1 MIVSDLFQDMTLTQF
16 WIREYKIKLVQQK
29 LTSLDAGTEGIS
41 RWDMEE
47 LSEVVFVDVI
57 RLLDTGLSI
66 TRFIP
71 ELQQE
76 RNGGH
81 DQVGVHR
88 VSTYFHI

>member
-1 MIVSDLFQDMTLTQF
+1 
-16 WIREYKIKLVQQK
+16 
-29 LTSLDAGTEGIS
+29 
-41 RWDMEE
+41 MEE